1 MSADLVWSIVKN
13 NNSFLVK
20 RQNVQFSSEPSNLLN
35 LNSFKYSGIANYK
48 NAAII
53 PAARGVRV
61 TLRKANKEQ
70 SPAKS
75 ANTVVIA
82 KTRRQTA
89 KSVANLIARGNKYR
103 PDLRAAAV
111 ARASAIISSQQPKKE
126 RKVREA
132 KGVRAQKN

>member
-35 LNSFKYSGIANYK
+35 INSFKYSGIANYK

>member
-103 PDLRAAAV
+103 PDLRAAAI